1 MKFLAICTVLL
12 LTAGQEVASFAPRF
26 AHKSVV
32 SGQSAL
38 SLSSDEWTGDVVT
51 NLGGGIQGCAFT
63 PIGEEPHTE
72 WVLQIDGYVGT
83 TKQTVGLFF

>member
-12 LTAGQEVASFAPRF
+12 VNGQVASFAPRF
-26 AHKSVV
+26 AHKSV

-51 NLGGGIQGCAFT
+51 NLGGVIRGCAVT
-63 PIGEEPHTE
+63 PVGEEPHTE
-72 WVLQIDGYVGT
+72 FVLQIDG
-83 TKQTVGLFF
+83 

>member
-12 LTAGQEVASFAPRF
+12 AAGQVASFAPRF
-26 AHKSVV
+26 AHKSV

-51 NLGGGIQGCAFT
+51 NLGGAIRGCAVT

-72 WVLQIDGYVGT
+72 FVLQIDG
-83 TKQTVGLFF
+83 